1 VGPRRDE
8 AVHQLYLEHYAQ
20 LAGWCNVALRDPETA
35 HDIATEAFTR
45 LLDRWVT
52 VQDPRAWLYTTAAN
66 LMRDHFRRLERDRR
80 YLPRLADPAGGEDRA
95 DHVAAAALRAL
106 IGELPDRQRAPVL
119 LYYYADL
126 TVKDIARIL
135 GRAEGSVKRALFD
148 ARRALRRALSRN

>member
-1 VGPRRDE
+1 VRAGRDE
-8 AVHQLYLEHYAQ
+8 AVRRLYVEYYAQ
-20 LAGWCNVALRDPETA
+20 LAGWCNATLRDPETA

-80 YLPRLADPAGGEDRA
+80 YLPRLVDPAAGEDRE
-95 DHVAAAALRAL
+95 DHFANSALRAL
-106 IGELPDRQRAPVL
+106 VGELPARQRAPVV

-126 TVKDIARIL
+126 TVKDIARVL
-135 GRAEGSVKRALFD
+135 GQAEGSIKRALFD
-148 ARRALRRALSRN
+148 ARRALRRALS